1 MAAAAVLHVT
11 AAEGGGT
18 DRYIRDLAAATQAR
32 HWIWHAGAGA
42 IEDVAQRRYYR
53 APDDDALARWLAAAR
68 IGVLHLHGV
77 TVACAAI
84 LERVRAARPLPFLV
98 TLHDV
103 AFVAPRAFD
112 GDMASDAAAITRA
125 APLLAGADA
134 VVAPSGF
141 IAGLV
146 HAHFP
151 GVGVGIVAPGIDA
164 RAAARTTP
172 VAVSGDF
179 APQARRLR
187 IATVGAIGPHKGSA
201 ALATLADAFAAHD
214 ATLVVVGYTDTRIE
228 RGWERAGALYV
239 HGAYADG
246 TLASWLDAYD
256 VAAVLF
262 ANRMPESFSYTLSE
276 AWAARR
282 PVIVPDDGA
291 LGERVAASG
300 GGWRL
305 PSERFASEAAAL
317 VGRLAGADGTREI
330 AQVESAIDIDDPV
343 RIPTLA
349 AMKDAFDDFY
359 ARYATSGAEE
369 GGADGLA
376 PLLAATF
383 DGSAFRSEL
392 VRLADHLAAQRAWN
406 EKLEKDVAELKA
418 AIEQLGD
425 ENRKLADVRD
435 AFVLMPAFV
444 QRFLIRQAFRGR
456 G

>member
-1 MAAAAVLHVT
+1 MPLAV
-11 AAEGGGT
+11 
-18 DRYIRDLAAATQAR
+18 
-32 HWIWHAGAGA
+32 
-42 IEDVAQRRYYR
+42 
-53 APDDDALARWLAAAR
+53 
-68 IGVLHLHGV
+68 
-77 TVACAAI
+77 
-84 LERVRAARPLPFLV
+84 
-98 TLHDV
+98 
-103 AFVAPRAFD
+103 
-112 GDMASDAAAITRA
+112 A
-125 APLLAGADA
+125 AP
-134 VVAPSGF
+134 
-141 IAGLV
+141 
-146 HAHFP
+146 
-151 GVGVGIVAPGIDA
+151 
-164 RAAARTTP
+164 
-172 VAVSGDF
+172 F
-179 APQARRLR
+179 ASTHNPDC
-187 IATVGAIGPHKGSA
+187 T
-201 ALATLADAFAAHD
+201 
-214 ATLVVVGYTDTRIE
+214 
-228 RGWERAGALYV
+228 
-239 HGAYADG
+239 
-246 TLASWLDAYD
+246 
-256 VAAVLF
+256 
-262 ANRMPESFSYTLSE
+262 
-276 AWAARR
+276 

-317 VGRLAGADGTREI
+317 VQRLAGADGAREI